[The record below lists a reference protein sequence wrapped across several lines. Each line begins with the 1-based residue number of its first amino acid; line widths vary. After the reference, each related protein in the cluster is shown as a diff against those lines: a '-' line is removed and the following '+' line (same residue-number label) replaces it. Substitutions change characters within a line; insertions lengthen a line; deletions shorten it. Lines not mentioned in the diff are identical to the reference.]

1 MGNMGIPQCCVWKT
15 QTYRTLLAVR
25 GPMARYYRY
34 FSGMIKNAFDLFTV
48 GRGN

>member
-1 MGNMGIPQCCVWKT
+1 VGSTGIPQCCVWKT
-15 QTYRTLLAVR
+15 QTYRSSLEFC
-25 GPMARYYRY
+25 GPMARYYCY